1 MEKGGKIVLKNEKQV
16 VKLIE
21 DRLEL
26 GRTRYGGDIPING
39 EKHRDNLKE
48 AIEEALD
55 LSVYTASLLIEKK
68 NYLNRFLKAYH
79 LLMGYW
85 DQFDHE
91 TQTTL
96 DKKLKELGL

>member
-1 MEKGGKIVLKNEKQV
+1 MGKGGKVVLKNEKRV
-16 VKLIE
+16 VKLIKE
-21 DRLEL
+21 RLEL

-55 LSVYTASLLIEKK
+55 LSVYTASLLIEHQ

-79 LLMGYW
+79 LLMGNW
-85 DQFDHE
+85 DQFNHE
-91 TQTTL
+91 TQTKL
-96 DKKLKELGL
+96 DKELKELGL